1 MVNKRGYMK
10 TLEAVFSV
18 ILLLIVIVS
27 IVSINKYEF
36 KDVPSEIIFLQ
47 SEILDELQSNQTLR
61 GFVYDSNI
69 SDLED
74 FVDLKINSNQIGR
87 SLQICQEVLCQVL
100 EGLDADNIYV
110 DSLIIHEPEENN
122 NYLFRLYLWYNA

>member
-1 MVNKRGYMK
+1 MK

-74 FVDLKINSNQIGR
+74 FVDLKINSNRIGR

>member
-1 MVNKRGYMK
+1 MK